1 MRNNFHYYM
10 CSWLIFVILLNFF
23 FFFIVSAASTFMC
36 FVIKVLFCKVFVLTS
51 IIYV

>member
-10 CSWLIFVILLNFF
+10 CSWLIFVILLNF